1 MAQANNCLAYRLFV
15 RWCDS
20 LKPRFMP
27 HDSNSEASPRVIDE
41 MSRPLLKAEIERW
54 LKGNNVLKAMWLI
67 DKATGTSLKRPE
79 F

>member
-1 MAQANNCLAYRLFV
+1 
-15 RWCDS
+15 
-20 LKPRFMP
+20 MP

-41 MSRPLLKAEIERW
+41 MSRPLEKAEIERW